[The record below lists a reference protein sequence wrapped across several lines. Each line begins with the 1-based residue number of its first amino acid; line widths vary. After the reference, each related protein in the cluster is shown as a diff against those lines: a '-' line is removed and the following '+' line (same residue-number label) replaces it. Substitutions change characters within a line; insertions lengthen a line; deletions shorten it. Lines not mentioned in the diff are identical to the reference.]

1 MLKKNKKNLTY
12 IDTLDTVDKLC
23 FIDVAYEGT
32 EQELVEKINKKE
44 GMIHLIGDD
53 EEGDNAAS
61 LWVRAENVSSV
72 SIYNPQKGLPE
83 SHVVKITSD
92 GTIIPDPHEDERG
105 NVDVT
110 KEGTY
115 HGSTLVFSKNKE
127 GQVTAEEVQTNK
139 TNSKALDAVDQDKL
153 KVLEDAVLNYMDNTA
168 SSLGTLVGGTLRKV
182 IDKRGI
188 NLPAE
193 NIMDMFFNIITSLII
208 TRMIT
213 VELPEDEDTLKEDI
227 DFNAMIS
234 VGIVMDLLSYLY
246 YKVED
251 DDEIEEIL
259 SMDVQS
265 LVIWIVTNINKI

>member
-1 MLKKNKKNLTY
+1 M
-12 IDTLDTVDKLC
+12 
-23 FIDVAYEGT
+23 
-32 EQELVEKINKKE
+32 
-44 GMIHLIGDD
+44 
-53 EEGDNAAS
+53 
-61 LWVRAENVSSV
+61 
-72 SIYNPQKGLPE
+72 
-83 SHVVKITSD
+83 
-92 GTIIPDPHEDERG
+92 
-105 NVDVT
+105 
-110 KEGTY
+110 
-115 HGSTLVFSKNKE
+115 
-127 GQVTAEEVQTNK
+127 AEEVETGK
-139 TNSKALDAVDQDKL
+139 TSSKALDSVDQDKL
-153 KVLEDAVLNYMDNTA
+153 RVLENAVLNYMDNTA
-168 SSLGTLVGGTLRKV
+168 SSLGTLVGGTLRKI

-213 VELPEDEDTLKEDI
+213 AELPEDEDTLKEDI

-265 LVIWIVTNINKI
+265 LVIWIVTNIDKI